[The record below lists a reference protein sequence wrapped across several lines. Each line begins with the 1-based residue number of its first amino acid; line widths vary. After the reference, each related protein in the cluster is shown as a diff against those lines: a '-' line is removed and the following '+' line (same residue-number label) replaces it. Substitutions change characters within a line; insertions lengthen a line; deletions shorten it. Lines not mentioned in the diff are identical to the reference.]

1 MFKGVSSTKFE
12 LCFTLSILS
21 LTKTIRQKLKLQL
34 QKSLHNQHMSSN
46 RIREDKTLHLKTGNI
61 IRKNIWYCGI
71 WNEQRLWSSMQL
83 IQVHKLWTWYSHQEL
98 SKFNASRYQFC
109 QKEVGKKRQRNVSI
123 SQWYDAWTLM
133 QATWINRQQLPH
145 LGLPSSSSGFVS
157 QNLNQHREL
166 HVRWILLLSVTR
178 ISV

>member
-1 MFKGVSSTKFE
+1 
-12 LCFTLSILS
+12 
-21 LTKTIRQKLKLQL
+21 
-34 QKSLHNQHMSSN
+34 MSSN
-46 RIREDKTLHLKTGNI
+46 RNREDKTLHLKTGNI
-61 IRKNIWYCGI
+61 IRKNIWYYGI

-178 ISV
+178 IQYKHSDNLLAVRVQPESSELLVLYAQLPILMNSY